1 MVILDYFIYTFNFV
15 ADVSLVV
22 SFKQTYKLNKII
34 MDNQNDVIVVS
45 NFFVNDVTVGNN
57 LSEHISEVVL
67 NFLILLYHEV
77 TGKVVIMAISD
88 S

>member
-1 MVILDYFIYTFNFV
+1 
-15 ADVSLVV
+15 
-22 SFKQTYKLNKII
+22 